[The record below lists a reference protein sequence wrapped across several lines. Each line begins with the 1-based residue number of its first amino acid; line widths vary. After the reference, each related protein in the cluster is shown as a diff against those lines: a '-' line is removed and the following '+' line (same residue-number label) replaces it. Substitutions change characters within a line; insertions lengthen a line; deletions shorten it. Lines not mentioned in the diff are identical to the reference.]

1 MEQIRY
7 VKIPLVETRTDPD
20 THVEYALNV
29 QGPVRSWT
37 VWHRYND
44 FLTLAYE
51 LNREFPNTPT
61 PLQLPPKT
69 LTSWFSKIT
78 TVTGNISGNNSGNG
92 GTNSSLEF
100 IEERR
105 HALERYIQGMIMSE
119 DDRWREST
127 SLQRFLAPV
136 TKGAKYLAGKN
147 SPKMSART
155 GSETGSMDSD
165 MGWVTPASW
174 LNEHRDAEQ
183 IVRDVRQSI
192 LRRENALT
200 RNEVSVSHQSLLQ
213 AKRQLA
219 DLGRVLKVLEQ
230 GLEQT
235 KGGLTAGEVL
245 RRQDMMMRLA
255 EERANLSRIVMGTSV
270 MSGSGERAALLSGT
284 SLDNNNNTRVLGR
297 AGNGNSSL
305 ESRNQYGN
313 AGAMTGRPNGSLQED
328 GSNAGATANGSS
340 RVVSRSRR
348 IFGNSN
354 PPQETNETRGFDNKG
369 LLMLQTDRMREQ
381 DQVAADFSA
390 LLRRQ
395 REMGVA
401 IGNELDLQNQ
411 LLTELDQDMDRTG
424 NKISA
429 ARRQA
434 NRFT

>member
-7 VKIPLVETRTDPD
+7 VKIPLAETRTDPD

-78 TVTGNISGNNSGNG
+78 T
-92 GTNSSLEF
+92 F

-119 DDRWREST
+119 DGRWRESA
-127 SLQRFLAPV
+127 SLQRFLAP
-136 TKGAKYLAGKN
+136 
-147 SPKMSART
+147 MSTRT
-155 GSETGSMDSD
+155 GSETGSADSD

-245 RRQDMMMRLA
+245 RRQDMVMRLV
-255 EERANLSRIVMGTSV
+255 EERANLSRIVMGTSA

-297 AGNGNSSL
+297 AGN
-305 ESRNQYGN
+305 
-313 AGAMTGRPNGSLQED
+313 
-328 GSNAGATANGSS
+328 
-340 RVVSRSRR
+340 
-348 IFGNSN
+348 
-354 PPQETNETRGFDNKG
+354 ETNETRGLDNKG

-390 LLRRQ
+390 LLQRQ

-424 NKISA
+424 NKIST